1 MTTALIALVAT
12 FGAIG
17 VLKVL
22 DSFTLRLFSKKI
34 EDEELS
40 PARAN
45 LVQKQQELAGLE
57 LELEVAQELGGFDPA
72 TIEGLTYRVDL
83 AKDAVADAQ
92 IALAAD
98 EAQQQAAAEAVA
110 PCDLAPILK
119 GPALNPAY
127 LTARVKRDSKVN
139 K

>member
-22 DSFTLRLFSKKI
+22 DSFTLKLFGKKI

-40 PARAN
+40 PAQAY
-45 LVQKQQELAGLE
+45 LVKKQQELAGLE

-72 TIEGLTYRVDL
+72 TLKVLADRVDL

-98 EAQQQAAAEAVA
+98 EAQQQAAAEAVE

-119 GPALNPAY
+119 GPALNPAH
-127 LTARVKRDSKVN
+127 LAARVKRES
-139 K
+139 

>member
-1 MTTALIALVAT
+1 MTTALIALIAT

-72 TIEGLTYRVDL
+72 TIKGLTDRVDL

-119 GPALNPAY
+119 GPALNPAH
-127 LTARVKRDSKVN
+127 LAARVKRESKAS

>member
-1 MTTALIALVAT
+1 MTTALIALIAT

-22 DSFTLRLFSKKI
+22 DSFTLKLFSKKI

-40 PARAN
+40 PAQAN
-45 LVQKQQELAGLE
+45 LAQKQQELAGLE

-72 TIEGLTYRVDL
+72 TIKGLTDRVDL

-119 GPALNPAY
+119 GPALNPAH
-127 LTARVKRDSKVN
+127 LAARVKRESKAS